1 MCSLERPTALF
12 AVKHTIA
19 MVDSTTGEADPA
31 LSSSQPI
38 LLAYEEEA
46 SRCKPPEELLAERLQ
61 ALKRYKYP
69 IPEDPESDVSGAKAY
84 LAVCAELA
92 KATGVKGAT
101 SSIAKDLAAESEV
114 LDLSYAGL
122 GAKGCTALAAALC
135 VTSAVQSLIL
145 VGNYITP
152 SAALEVVR
160 AINDARNIQSL
171 NLSKNQMGRV
181 EAMRKGAHH
190 LNTFS
195 GGAVVNEALA
205 PGSTLRFLSL
215 SDNHLGDT
223 DIAVFADTLA
233 ENITLQELDLSYNRI
248 GFVGATELAK
258 VLSRNGDLR
267 VLNMEWNPL
276 RAAGAQLLL
285 SEGLLQNNTIKQCNL
300 SSCGLDDK
308 CGQLVA
314 RVISENAIEEVII
327 ANNRIGRVGAEAIA
341 RTLPSTSALTTLI
354 MDGNPIGD
362 TGSAALLDVALS
374 GSVSTLRVISLQH
387 CSCNDPAILRRGQEA
402 SAATLAIRISE
413 SV

>member
-1 MCSLERPTALF
+1 MTAVLDAAST
-12 AVKHTIA
+12 AVDLA
-19 MVDSTTGEADPA
+19 M
-31 LSSSQPI
+31 SSSLPFLI
-38 LLAYEEEA
+38 AYEEEVP
-46 SRCKPPEELLAERLQ
+46 RPKPPEETLAERLQ
-61 ALKRYKYP
+61 TLRRYQYA
-69 IPEDPESDVSGAKAY
+69 IPDDPDSDSSGASAY
-84 LAVCAELA
+84 LAVCSELA
-92 KATGVKGAT
+92 RTTGVKGPT
-101 SSIAKDLAAESEV
+101 GSIARDLAAESEV

-122 GAKGCTALAAALC
+122 GVKRCAALAAALR
-135 VTSAVQSLIL
+135 VTSTVQSLIL

-152 SAALEVVR
+152 SAALELVR
-160 AINDARNIQSL
+160 AVSETRSVQSL
-171 NLSKNQMGRV
+171 NLSKNQMGRAEV
-181 EAMRKGAHH
+181 MRSGTDNLAAI
-190 LNTFS
+190 S

-205 PGSTLRFLSL
+205 PGGALRSLTLA
-215 SDNHLGDT
+215 DNHLGDT
-223 DIAVFADTLA
+223 DVAAFADTLA
-233 ENITLQELDLSYNRI
+233 ENITLHELDLSYNRI

-314 RVISENAIEEVII
+314 RVVSENAIEEVIV

-341 RTLPSTSALTTLI
+341 RALPSTSALTTLV

-362 TGSAALLDVALS
+362 AGSMALLDVALS
-374 GSVSTLRVISLQH
+374 GGAATLRLLSLQH
-387 CSCNDPAILRRGQEA
+387 CSCNDPATLQRGQEA
-402 SAATLAIRISE
+402 SNATITVRISE